1 MSLLKSKQNLP
12 QSTPPL
18 DYQPFHLI
26 GQNWI
31 TCSRFIQSLA
41 REKVRVF
48 STESALCIRQPK
60 YWSFSF
66 SISSYHQFPSPCYKT
81 CPQGKSTA
89 SCRTQVTRSPNQRPK
104 VSHAPRLLIPRECA
118 RRNTPRFMSQKFF
131 PLTIHPQDPCQA
143 LADRS
148 AEDTMVPR
156 WGDGSVQGGCSRESH
171 QHESCTAGD
180 FFKLLQPRG
189 CTGLWMQEFLW
200 NLQEGAPGLEDPGP
214 VRRDQTP
221 ESPRLL

>member
-1 MSLLKSKQNLP
+1 
-12 QSTPPL
+12 
-18 DYQPFHLI
+18 
-26 GQNWI
+26 
-31 TCSRFIQSLA
+31 
-41 REKVRVF
+41 
-48 STESALCIRQPK
+48 
-60 YWSFSF
+60 
-66 SISSYHQFPSPCYKT
+66 
-81 CPQGKSTA
+81 
-89 SCRTQVTRSPNQRPK
+89 
-104 VSHAPRLLIPRECA
+104 
-118 RRNTPRFMSQKFF
+118 MSQKFF